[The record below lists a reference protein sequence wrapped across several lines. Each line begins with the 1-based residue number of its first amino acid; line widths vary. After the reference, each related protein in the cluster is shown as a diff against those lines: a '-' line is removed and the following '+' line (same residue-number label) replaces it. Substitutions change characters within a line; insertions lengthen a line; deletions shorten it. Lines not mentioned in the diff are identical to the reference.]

1 MTSITFASQS
11 ITINKATRSRIA
23 IENENGTVSSVYSH
37 WDGYPSHNGRILMEH
52 YKDRAKL
59 QKLIDLGSLSSLH
72 EEVDI
77 PEGVEH
83 NFENQAKGITV
94 FYGRDRGETDVQAQ
108 SHADCKAFLRSD
120 VEEYGYLLTK
130 EGTWLMVNGHK
141 NSQTRDYIELEEVL
155 KSEVD
160 S

>member
-1 MTSITFASQS
+1 M
-11 ITINKATRSRIA
+11 ATRSRIA

-37 WDGYPSHNGRILMEH
+37 WDGYPSHNGHILMEH
-52 YKDRAKL
+52 YKDRDKV
-59 QKLIDLGSLSSLH
+59 QKLIDLGSLSSLA
-72 EEVDI
+72 EEVEI

-83 NFENQAKGITV
+83 SFESPKKDITV
-94 FYGRDRGETDVQAQ
+94 FYGRDRGETNVQAQ
-108 SHADCKAFLRSD
+108 SHADRKAFLRSD

-155 KSEVD
+155 RDDRVS